1 MQMGCVGALIRG
13 YKNNAEYNDRILNNG
28 VFEFGGLCSVL
39 GATS

>member
-13 YKNNAEYNDRILNNG
+13 YKNNAEDNDRILNNG
-28 VFEFGGLCSVL
+28 AFEFRGPCAAL